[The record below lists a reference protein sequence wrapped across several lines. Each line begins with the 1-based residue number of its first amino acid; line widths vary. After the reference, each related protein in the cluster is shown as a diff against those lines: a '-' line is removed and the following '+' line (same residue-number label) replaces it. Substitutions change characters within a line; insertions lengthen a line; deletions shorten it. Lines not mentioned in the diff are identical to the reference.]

1 MIIDAHFD
9 VLLDVL
15 SFRKRGEQKVL
26 ERKYLENLKEAGI
39 SALICSL
46 YVCDEYLPE
55 GALRNALD
63 QISALMEELE
73 ESGEFFSLCR
83 NSTEAKTAVENGKIA
98 IFLSL
103 EGAEPLGDDIF
114 LLRTFY
120 DLGVRFIGLTWSRRN
135 CVGDGSTFVTADAPK
150 YPGGLTRFGREL
162 VMRAQQMG
170 MVVDVSHL
178 NDPGFYE
185 VAGLMKGPFIASHS
199 NCRSLC
205 EVARN
210 LTDYQIKTIAD
221 FNGVIGLNAYSLFV
235 SDISGE
241 RNPEK
246 FFEHLRHITEIAG
259 SESVGLGLDL
269 CDCIESLSFSNA
281 GCSLGDLFIDH
292 MDAYRRFIGP
302 MKEKLTPYD
311 YEAFTGGN
319 FMRVIERVLG

>member
-114 LLRTFY
+114 LLRTF
-120 DLGVRFIGLTWSRRN
+120 L
-135 CVGDGSTFVTADAPK
+135 
-150 YPGGLTRFGREL
+150 
-162 VMRAQQMG
+162 
-170 MVVDVSHL
+170 
-178 NDPGFYE
+178 
-185 VAGLMKGPFIASHS
+185 
-199 NCRSLC
+199 
-205 EVARN
+205 
-210 LTDYQIKTIAD
+210 
-221 FNGVIGLNAYSLFV
+221 
-235 SDISGE
+235 
-241 RNPEK
+241 
-246 FFEHLRHITEIAG
+246 
-259 SESVGLGLDL
+259 
-269 CDCIESLSFSNA
+269 
-281 GCSLGDLFIDH
+281 
-292 MDAYRRFIGP
+292 
-302 MKEKLTPYD
+302 
-311 YEAFTGGN
+311 
-319 FMRVIERVLG
+319 